1 MSEKQDFQAEKRAHW
16 QSYELKDSDDLKEM
30 QDREF
35 YSPPFSVL
43 DKIKTEGYNRKT
55 FLKLMGASVSMLSL
69 NCLRKPVEKIVPYVE
84 SPDYIKPGHNN
95 YYASTCGGC
104 SAACGILI
112 KTKDGRPLKIEG
124 RDNHPLNE
132 GAVCGFGQASI
143 FDLYDPDRARQPM
156 EIKNGKAVK
165 KDWKSLDEAV
175 KGGLAEGQT
184 VLLTSPIQSPSTMSI
199 VNEFIGNVE
208 GTHYEFNP
216 TSTEEAIALAAEKS
230 YGNAIVPNY
239 KFDKAK
245 VILSVDADFLGTWI
259 SPVEF
264 AKKFSKNRK
273 LKEGS
278 ADINQFFAAESHPTV
293 TGSNA
298 DLRLAIKPGEQRRF
312 LFAVARALQ
321 DLGAGVPGAVSS
333 QTVDAYAK
341 QLGVDA
347 AKIKQIAKSLWEAKG
362 ESLVVAGGTQ
372 TQNADAVDVQIAVN
386 MLNSA
391 LNNDGVTVDHTAY
404 RSDKAG
410 KNSENLKQLQKDLES
425 GNVGV
430 LIVHDVN
437 LAYQVPGI
445 DWKKLF
451 AKAKMV
457 VAISDRLDETASL
470 ANWLAPVNHYLESWG
485 DRESVKGLLNIM
497 QPTIRPLFDTRSLE
511 DILIGFAGGTLG
523 GKANFYEYLKE
534 KYVAKVGGQVQWEN
548 LLKKGFIPKNLD
560 QESAGRAF
568 AGEVKKLGAPTE
580 RLSLALY
587 TNVAVGDGKG
597 ANNSLRQE
605 LPDPIS
611 KVTWDNYVAI
621 SPSLAKKKSLKSDD
635 VVTVKTSTSRNGIE
649 LPVQVQP
656 GMHPEAVAI
665 ALGYGRTKVGKVGEG
680 VGKNSYELAVFQK
693 DSEIPVQYGGIG
705 VSLTK
710 TGKTYRLATTQ
721 SHHMMNPAAVPGQK
735 TPAGPGGLMKPYD
748 KERTLIVSTT
758 AAEFAKNPAA
768 GIPEPEIPKISKN
781 GEKVSAKGLNDGH
794 VYAGNR
800 WGMSIDLSLC
810 TGCSAC
816 VLACQVENNISVVGR
831 DEVRRGREMHWIRI
845 DRYYIGD
852 PEKPQTMEI
861 AHQPVMCQH
870 CEDAPCETVC
880 PVAATVHGSEGT
892 NDMLYNRCVGTRY
905 CLNNCPY
912 KVRRFNW
919 MEHWKNNDSTRA
931 PRYLGLNP
939 EVSVRSRGVME
950 KCSFCNARVA
960 EKKIQA
966 KNEGRELKDGEIK
979 TACQQTCPTDA
990 ITFGNSNDKNS
1001 QVSKNFANKRTYRI
1015 LELLNVKPQVA
1026 YMTRVRNH
1034 KGQG

>member
-1 MSEKQDFQAEKRAHW
+1 MSDKQDFQAEKKAHW
-16 QSYELKDSDDLKEM
+16 QSYELKDSDDLKEL

-35 YSPPFSVL
+35 YSPPLSVL
-43 DKIKTEGYNRKT
+43 DKIRTEGYNRKT
-55 FLKLMGASVSMLSL
+55 FLKLMGASVSMFSL

-84 SPDYIKPGHNN
+84 SPDYIKPGHPN

-104 SAACGILI
+104 SAACGILV

-124 RDNHPLNE
+124 RNNHPIND

-165 KDWKSLDEAV
+165 KDWASLDKVV
-175 KGGLAEGQT
+175 KEGLTGGKVAM
-184 VLLTSPIQSPSTMSI
+184 LTSPINSPSTMSI
-199 VNEFIGNVE
+199 VNEFLGSVD
-208 GTHYEFNP
+208 GKLYEFNP
-216 TSTEEAIALAAEKS
+216 TSVEEAIAKASEKS
-230 YGNAIVPNY
+230 YGKAIVPNY

-278 ADINQFFAAESHPTV
+278 TDINKFYAAESLPTV

-298 DLRLAIKPGEQRRF
+298 DLRVAIKPGEQRRF

-321 DLGAGVPGAVSS
+321 DLGAGNVPDAVSS
-333 QTVDAYAK
+333 QSVDEYAK

-347 AKIKQIAKSLWEAKG
+347 SAINKIAGSLLAAKG

-372 TQNADAVDVQIAVN
+372 AQNSDAIDVQIAVN
-386 MLNSA
+386 LLNS
-391 LNNDGVTVDHTAY
+391 LLGNDGVTVDHKAF
-404 RSDKAG
+404 RSDRAG
-410 KNSENLKQLQKDLES
+410 SNSDNLKQLEKDINAGE
-425 GNVGV
+425 VGV

-437 LAYQVPGI
+437 LVYQLTAMN
-445 DWKKLF
+445 WKELLSKVKL
-451 AKAKMV
+451 V
-457 VAISDRLDETASL
+457 VSVSDRLDETAL
-470 ANWLAPVNHYLESWG
+470 ASHWLAPVNHYLESWG
-485 DRESVKGLLNIM
+485 DREPIKGLLNIL
-497 QPTIRPLFDTRSLE
+497 QPTIRPLFGTRSLE
-511 DILIGFAGGTLG
+511 DMLIQFAGGTLG

-534 KYVAKVGGQVQWEN
+534 RYMAKVGGQFEWEK
-548 LLKKGFIPKNLD
+548 LLQKGFISENAD
-560 QESAGRAF
+560 GESGGRAF
-568 AGEVKKLGAPTE
+568 ANGEVKKLSNPIEG
-580 RLSLALY
+580 LSLALY
-587 TNVAVGDGKG
+587 TNVAIGDGKG

-611 KVTWDNYVAI
+611 KVTWDNYVAVA
-621 SPSLAKKKSLKSDD
+621 PALAKKLSVKTDD
-635 VVTVKTSTSRNGIE
+635 VVVVKTASAQKGME
-649 LPVQVQP
+649 LPVLVQP
-656 GMHPEAVAI
+656 AMHSEAVGI
-665 ALGYGRTKVGKVGEG
+665 ALGYGRTSVGKVGNG
-680 VGKNSYELAVFQK
+680 VGKNSYELAVYAK
-693 DSEIPVQYGGIG
+693 ESDIPLQYGGIG

-710 TGKTYRLATTQ
+710 TGKTYKLATTQ
-721 SHHMMNPAAVPGQK
+721 THHMMNPAAVPGQK
-735 TPAGPGGLMKPYD
+735 TPGGLMKPYD
-748 KERTLIVSTT
+748 HERTLIVSTT
-758 AAEFAKNPAA
+758 VDKYAKEPSA
-768 GIPEPEIPKISKN
+768 GIPEPEIPKFSEN
-781 GEKVSAKGLNDGH
+781 GKKIPAKGLNPG
-794 VYAGNR
+794 VEYPGNR
-800 WGMSIDLSLC
+800 WGMSVDLTLC

-816 VLACQVENNISVVGR
+816 VLACQVENNIPVVGIS
-831 DEVRRGREMHWIRI
+831 EVRRGREMHWIRI

-852 PEKPQTMEI
+852 PEKPETLEI

-892 NDMLYNRCVGTRY
+892 NDMVYNRCVGTRY

-919 MEHWKNNDSTRA
+919 MEHWKNTDATSA

-939 EVSVRSRGVME
+939 EVTVRSRGVME
-950 KCSFCNARVA
+950 KCSFCSARVA
-960 EKKIQA
+960 EKKIKA

-1001 QVSKNFANKRTYRI
+1001 QVSKDFANKRSYRI
-1015 LELLNVKPQVA
+1015 LEVLNVKPQVA
-1026 YMTRVRNH
+1026 YMTRVRNNS
-1034 KGQG
+1034 